1 MLSAAEAEA
10 AMPLPGNKLAI
21 ICIKYC
27 HHDFALTSSKYYK
40 CWLVMINK
48 PYLIGANQK
57 QPKNSIFS

>member
-21 ICIKYC
+21 ICINS
-27 HHDFALTSSKYYK
+27 DFALTSSKYCK

-48 PYLIGANQK
+48 PSYWSQSETA
-57 QPKNSIFS
+57 